1 MEGGKAHENNMKKVR
16 QSFLLSHVLQDYC
29 KDFLEDAKVR
39 LIHKNNVLTP
49 LSENI
54 AGWQH
59 LKLCNQMVWILRTTV
74 SYLYVH

>member
-1 MEGGKAHENNMKKVR
+1 MGNTTDSFRYRWNNYKMEGGKAHENNMKKVR

-54 AGWQH
+54 AG
-59 LKLCNQMVWILRTTV
+59 
-74 SYLYVH
+74 